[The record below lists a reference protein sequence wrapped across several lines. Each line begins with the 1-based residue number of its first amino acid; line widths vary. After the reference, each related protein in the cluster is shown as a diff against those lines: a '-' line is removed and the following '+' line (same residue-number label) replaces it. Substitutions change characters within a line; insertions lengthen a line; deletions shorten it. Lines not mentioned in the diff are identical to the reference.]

1 MELDRKAITL
11 LMIFAGLQAF
21 LFYFEPQ
28 QVTILNAVWYGIMG
42 ATLMFIVYKIIL
54 RRRGDIV

>member
-28 QVTILNAVWYGIMG
+28 RVTLFNAIGYGVMG
-42 ATLMFIVYKIIL
+42 AALMFIVYKVIL
-54 RRRGDIV
+54 RRRGDVI